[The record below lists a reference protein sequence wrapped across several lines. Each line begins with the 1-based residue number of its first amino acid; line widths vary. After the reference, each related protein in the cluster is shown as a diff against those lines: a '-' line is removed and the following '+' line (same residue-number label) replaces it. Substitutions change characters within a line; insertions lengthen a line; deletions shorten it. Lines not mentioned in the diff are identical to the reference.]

1 MESRELFLLL
11 HLLPFLLVSRVGS
24 DKKAPLSLSLFLPLL
39 PAFSSCKWIQCSR
52 SSTLAV
58 LTPFWL
64 EFKRRVFSRT
74 PFPLL
79 TQEKRGGVVV
89 REGGGADPP
98 LSFIE
103 ELRHCSLC
111 ALQPPTPAP
120 EPSGPTDV
128 SRSERTY
135 KMAALTPSTGTTSSG
150 AQRWNRSNTELYFPG
165 LRSDSSLTI
174 LPHQNEIL
182 FSIRAPPRSHLIT
195 FKSVQTLI
203 LPLLFIY
210 LLF

>member
-58 LTPFWL
+58 LTPFGM

-74 PFPLL
+74 PPPLFL
-79 TQEKRGGVVV
+79 TQEKRGRVVV

-98 LSFIE
+98 LSFTE
-103 ELRHCSLC
+103 EPRHCSLC

-128 SRSERTY
+128 SRSERRIKWQLWHRQQGLQAPVLRDEIDQILNCISQACTVTAPSPSSST
-135 KMAALTPSTGTTSSG
+135 KMKYSFPSG
-150 AQRWNRSNTELYFPG
+150 
-165 LRSDSSLTI
+165 
-174 LPHQNEIL
+174 
-182 FSIRAPPRSHLIT
+182 PPRGRI
-195 FKSVQTLI
+195 
-203 LPLLFIY
+203 
-210 LLF
+210 